1 MKSETYQ
8 KEGWFIL
15 EEENQVFGVEA
26 ENKDDFNS
34 EEKFNIY
41 HKDKEDA
48 EKNIQASA
56 KELNDFFDS
65 LIKDEPDPTEEE
77 VNEGIRKI
85 LERAYPEKKTNKS
98 KKVALKVLF
107 IAALLSVLSFSCLFA
122 IGNSHNISIENGFLT
137 FAKDTVKVVFFGEK
151 KEEYIDVKTLL
162 EDLRFHGYENVLIP
176 QSLYHCKSSVPE
188 YCMGTGAEGFNDCVT
203 FELYN
208 DDLSYSFKIEQIEL
222 GVELGDYY
230 LGVDSAETLIVDD
243 MHLYVFEFD
252 SGFSSIRFVNDGY
265 ECIIHAEM
273 SLSEMINTAK
283 TISKMEE

>member
-1 MKSETYQ
+1 
-8 KEGWFIL
+8 L

-26 ENKDDFNS
+26 ENKDAFNS

-107 IAALLSVLSFSCLFA
+107 IAALLSVLSFSCLFVV
-122 IGNSHNISIENGFLT
+122 GNSHNISIENGFVT
-137 FAKDTVKVVFFGEK
+137 FAKDTVRIVFFGEA
-151 KEEYIDVKTLL
+151 KEEYITIDALL
-162 EDLRFHGYENVLIP
+162 DDLSSNGFKSILLP
-176 QSLYHCKSSVPE
+176 Q
-188 YCMGTGAEGFNDCVT
+188 
-203 FELYN
+203 ELYN
-208 DDLSYSFKIEQIEL
+208 NYKSSKPEYYEEEDKNNIVVFNISDDTTSYSFRIEKAVSDRL
-222 GVELGDYY
+222 
-230 LGVDSAETLIVDD
+230 VDNSFSGLDNAETMIFDD
-243 MHLYVFEFD
+243 VYVYIFEHENGV
-252 SGFSSIRFVNDGY
+252 SYIRFIYCGY
-265 ECIIHAEM
+265 DYFIQ
-273 SLSEMINTAK
+273 SDNSFPGMINIAK
-283 TISKMEE
+283 TIIKAEE

>member
-1 MKSETYQ
+1 M
-8 KEGWFIL
+8 

-56 KELNDFFDS
+56 KELNDFFD
-65 LIKDEPDPTEEE
+65 LVIKDEPDPTAEE

-107 IAALLSVLSFSCLFA
+107 IAALLSALSFSCLFA
-122 IGNSHNISIENGFLT
+122 IGNSHNISIENGFVT
-137 FAKDTVKVVFFGEK
+137 FAKDTVKVVFFNEGEEK
-151 KEEYIDVKTLL
+151 RIDVKTLL
-162 EDLRFHGYENVLIP
+162 EDLSNHGYENVLLP

-188 YCMGTGAEGFNDCVT
+188 YCMGTGEMGSNDSVM
-203 FELYN
+203 FDLYN
-208 DDLSYSFKIEQIEL
+208 DSVVYSFKIEKNTSNEVSAGYFLEL
-222 GVELGDYY
+222 DN
-230 LGVDSAETLIVDD
+230 AETLLIDD
-243 MHLYVFEFD
+243 IHLYVFEQENTL
-252 SGFSSIRFVNDGY
+252 SYIRFVNDGY
-265 ECIIHAEM
+265 DYLVQAKVT
-273 SLSEMINTAK
+273 LSEMINTAK
-283 TISKMEE
+283 TIVKMEG

>member
-122 IGNSHNISIENGFLT
+122 IGNSHNISIENGFVT

-162 EDLRFHGYENVLIP
+162 EDLRSHGYENVLIP

-188 YCMGTGAEGFNDCVT
+188 YFEGVGDAGVNSSVSFD
-203 FELYN
+203 LY
-208 DDLSYSFKIEQIEL
+208 DGEVSYSFLIDKIDFADNAGSYFMEL
-222 GVELGDYY
+222 DN
-230 LGVDSAETLIVDD
+230 AETFIVDD
-243 MHLYVFEFD
+243 INIYVFEFD
-252 SGFSSIRFVNDGY
+252 NEYSSIRFISGDCGCV
-265 ECIIHAEM
+265 IHSKL
-273 SLSEMINTAK
+273 SLSEMMNIAQTILK
-283 TISKMEE
+283 TEE